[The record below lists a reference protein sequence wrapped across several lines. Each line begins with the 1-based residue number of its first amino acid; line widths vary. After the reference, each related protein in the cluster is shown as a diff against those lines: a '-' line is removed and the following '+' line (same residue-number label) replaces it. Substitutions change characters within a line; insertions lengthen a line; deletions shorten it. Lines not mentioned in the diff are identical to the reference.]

1 MVITIRRLDD
11 ICVVTLTGSIDA
23 LTAERITD
31 SLNEQIGAGE
41 KNIVLDLAGVD
52 FMSSAGIRTILGA
65 LKQTRRIG
73 GDLCLAG
80 VQPRPARFLKLSG
93 FVNLLRDYAGADEA
107 VEQFKT

>member
-41 KNIVLDLAGVD
+41 K
-52 FMSSAGIRTILGA
+52 ILCSTSQA
-65 LKQTRRIG
+65 WI
-73 GDLCLAG
+73 
-80 VQPRPARFLKLSG
+80 S
-93 FVNLLRDYAGADEA
+93 
-107 VEQFKT
+107 

>member
-1 MVITIRRLDD
+1 
-11 ICVVTLTGSIDA
+11 
-23 LTAERITD
+23 
-31 SLNEQIGAGE
+31 
-41 KNIVLDLAGVD
+41 VLDLAGVD

-65 LKQTRRIG
+65 LKQIRRIG